1 MELVGIVARNLWLR
15 HDTIMV
21 HGKLVSPYST
31 VISNAYDTLV
41 SFHNVN
47 SCKYPLKLAG
57 NLELC
62 WHAPQ
67 MILSRSIKKTW
78 HHIGLHVIVDN
89 SSSSSFFFFF
99 FFFNFYFLLG
109 IEDTKV
115 YLSVEPLL
123 SLAKSKSL
131 CIYFCFFFFKKK

>member
-1 MELVGIVARNLWLR
+1 MCIVEKLQRHVDMDDMELVGIVARNLWLR

-62 WHAPQ
+62 WHAPPDDFVKVN
-67 MILSRSIKKTW
+67 KK
-78 HHIGLHVIVDN
+78 N
-89 SSSSSFFFFF
+89 
-99 FFFNFYFLLG
+99 
-109 IEDTKV
+109 
-115 YLSVEPLL
+115 
-123 SLAKSKSL
+123 LASHWIACDS
-131 CIYFCFFFFKKK
+131 